1 MKIIITCMF
10 YEKNK
15 TIQNNQKDE
24 KSFSW
29 RESNLG
35 PSTCKVNALSIG
47 PQQLML
53 NKVVKL
59 IIFNTFAHEILA
71 VDTVWSWP
79 SFTYEELKDIFKEN
93 KHGFDC
99 KRHTLTHSVAFKEH
113 NMANKAILIVL
124 QNRRAVS
131 C

>member
-71 VDTVWSWP
+71 VDTV
-79 SFTYEELKDIFKEN
+79 
-93 KHGFDC
+93 
-99 KRHTLTHSVAFKEH
+99 
-113 NMANKAILIVL
+113 
-124 QNRRAVS
+124 
-131 C
+131 

>member
-1 MKIIITCMF
+1 MF

-35 PSTCKVNALSIG
+35 PSTCKVNALSIR

-71 VDTVWSWP
+71 VDTV
-79 SFTYEELKDIFKEN
+79 
-93 KHGFDC
+93 
-99 KRHTLTHSVAFKEH
+99 
-113 NMANKAILIVL
+113 
-124 QNRRAVS
+124 
-131 C
+131 